1 MSNPNESYPNELN
14 PYQSPQ
20 YVGQATIADPGDRE
34 KLRRVARR
42 QQWVLYALLAQ
53 VVLYFL
59 LCVFTYT
66 DQKGPIVVLS
76 LAFWA
81 LAIVSMVAIFLL
93 AKEVVHIVIAVI
105 CTIFMLMPCISLM
118 ILLVVNGRATKLLQ
132 QHGVKVGLMG
142 ANPDL
147 I

>member
-1 MSNPNESYPNELN
+1 MSNPYE
-14 PYQSPQ
+14 SPQ
-20 YVGQATIADPGDRE
+20 FVGQATEVEPVDRE

-53 VVLYFL
+53 IAVYVAMLALQGASGVAALLGLLFL
-59 LCVFTYT
+59 
-66 DQKGPIVVLS
+66 G
-76 LAFWA
+76 
-81 LAIVSMVAIFLL
+81 LAIFSMVAVFLL
-93 AKEVVHIVIAVI
+93 AKELLHIVVAVI
-105 CTIFMLMPCISLM
+105 CTVLMLIPCISL
-118 ILLVVNGRATKLLQ
+118 LTLVIVNGRATRLLQ